1 MAATFTQPH
10 AHGRLFSTSPVAKPT
25 RKLLSPFTV
34 RMSLQENGPSVAV
47 VGVTGAVG
55 QEFLSVL
62 TDRDFPYRSIKMLA
76 SKRSAGKQMTFEG
89 RNYTVEELTAD
100 SFDGVDIAL
109 FSAGGSISKQFGPAA
124 VEKGTIV
131 VDNSSAFRMVDGV
144 PLVIP
149 EVNPQAMHGIKVGMG
164 KGALIANPNCS
175 TIICLMAA
183 TPLHQRAKVLRM
195 VVSTYQ
201 AASGAGAAAME
212 ELELQTREVL
222 EGKPPTCNIF
232 SQQVCPFGDALL
244 SYLCSFFIV
253 FSCFTSEADEMV
265 FAGCVQYA
273 FNLFSH
279 NAPVQP
285 NGYNEEEM
293 KLVKETRKI
302 WSDLDVKVTA
312 TCIRVPVMRAH
323 AESVNLQFEK
333 PLDEDTAREILKN
346 AAGVVVIDDRASNHF
361 PTPLEVS
368 NKDDVAVGRIRQDLS
383 QEGNHGLDIF
393 VCGDQIRKGAAL
405 NAIQIAEMLL

>member
-1 MAATFTQPH
+1 MASLSVSRHSHLLSGFLPARP
-10 AHGRLFSTSPVAKPT
+10 KPT
-25 RKLLSPFTV
+25 SGPTRV
-34 RMSLQENGPSVAV
+34 RMSLRDDGPAIAV

-62 TDRDFPYRSIKMLA
+62 SDRDFPYRSIKMLA
-76 SKRSAGKQMTFEG
+76 SQRSAGRRIVFED
-89 RNYTVEELTAD
+89 RDYVVEELTAD

-109 FSAGGSISKQFGPAA
+109 FSAGGSISKKFGPAA
-124 VEKGTIV
+124 VDRGTVV
-131 VDNSSAFRMVDGV
+131 VDNSSAFRMDEKV

-149 EVNPQAMHGIKVGMG
+149 EVNPEAMQHIKAGTG

-183 TPLHQRAKVLRM
+183 TPLHRRAKVLRM

-212 ELELQTREVL
+212 ELELQTREVWIKLCRYKLLL
-222 EGKPPTCNIF
+222 EG
-232 SQQVCPFGDALL
+232 VVVL
-244 SYLCSFFIV
+244 
-253 FSCFTSEADEMV
+253 
-265 FAGCVQYA
+265 QYA
-273 FNLFSH
+273 FNIFSH
-279 NAPVQP
+279 NAPVLS

-293 KLVKETRKI
+293 KMVKETRKI
-302 WSDLDVKVTA
+302 WNDKDVKVTA

-323 AESVNLQFEK
+323 AESVNLQFEN
-333 PLDEDTAREILKN
+333 PLDENTARDILKN
-346 AAGVVVIDDRASNHF
+346 APGVVVIDDREANSF

-383 QEGNHGLDIF
+383 QDGNQGLDIF
-393 VCGDQIRKGAAL
+393 ICGDQIRKGAAL

>member
-1 MAATFTQPH
+1 MD
-10 AHGRLFSTSPVAKPT
+10 
-25 RKLLSPFTV
+25 
-34 RMSLQENGPSVAV
+34 EN
-47 VGVTGAVG
+47 
-55 QEFLSVL
+55 
-62 TDRDFPYRSIKMLA
+62 
-76 SKRSAGKQMTFEG
+76 
-89 RNYTVEELTAD
+89 
-100 SFDGVDIAL
+100 
-109 FSAGGSISKQFGPAA
+109 
-124 VEKGTIV
+124 
-131 VDNSSAFRMVDGV
+131 V

-149 EVNPQAMHGIKVGMG
+149 EVNPEAMQNIKAGTG

-183 TPLHQRAKVLRM
+183 TPLHRRAKVLRM

-212 ELELQTREVL
+212 ELQLQTREVL
-222 EGKPPTCNIF
+222 EGKPPTCKIF
-232 SQQVCPFGDALL
+232 NR
-244 SYLCSFFIV
+244 
-253 FSCFTSEADEMV
+253 
-265 FAGCVQYA
+265 QYA

-279 NAPVQP
+279 NASVLS

-293 KLVKETRKI
+293 KMVKETRKI
-302 WSDLDVKVTA
+302 WNNKDVKVTA

-323 AESVNLQFEK
+323 AESVNLQFET
-333 PLDEDTAREILKN
+333 PLDEDTARDILKN
-346 AAGVVVIDDRASNHF
+346 APGVVVIDDRESNHF

-383 QEGNHGLDIF
+383 QDGNQGLDIF

>member
-1 MAATFTQPH
+1 MQAAVSARRLASSFPTSGGGN
-10 AHGRLFSTSPVAKPT
+10 GRGRRRTPGG
-25 RKLLSPFTV
+25 LSV
-34 RMSLQENGPSVAV
+34 RMALREDGLSVAV

-55 QEFLSVL
+55 QEFLRVIS
-62 TDRDFPYRSIKMLA
+62 DRDFPYRSIRMLA
-76 SKRSAGKQMTFEG
+76 SKRSAGRRLAFEG
-89 RNYTVEELTAD
+89 EEYVVEELRED
-100 SFDGVDIAL
+100 SFDGVDVAL
-109 FSAGGSISKQFGPAA
+109 FSAGGSISRAFGPAA
-124 VEKGTIV
+124 VARGCVV
-131 VDNSSAFRMVDGV
+131 VDNSSAFRMDPEV

-149 EVNPQAMHGIKVGMG
+149 EVNPEAMAHVRIGSGR
-164 KGALIANPNCS
+164 GALIANPNCS

-183 TPLHQRAKVLRM
+183 TPLHRQAKVKRM

-222 EGKPPTCNIF
+222 DGRPPTCQIF
-232 SQQVCPFGDALL
+232 KQ
-244 SYLCSFFIV
+244 
-253 FSCFTSEADEMV
+253 
-265 FAGCVQYA
+265 QYA

-279 NAPVQP
+279 NAPIQP

-302 WSDLDVKVTA
+302 WNDENVKVTA

-323 AESVNLQFEK
+323 AESVNLQFEN
-333 PLDEDTAREILKN
+333 PLDEDTARQILN
-346 AAGVVVIDDRASNHF
+346 GAPGVVVIDDRASNHF

-368 NKDDVAVGRIRQDLS
+368 NKDNVAVGRIRQDLS
-383 QEGNHGLDIF
+383 LDGNYGLDIF

-405 NAIQIAEMLL
+405 NAIQIAENLL

>member
-1 MAATFTQPH
+1 MAAFTSQQTHFLSKLP
-10 AHGRLFSTSPVAKPT
+10 TTNKPT
-25 RKLLSPFTV
+25 RTKPIVTRV
-34 RMSLQENGPSVAV
+34 RMSYQESGPSLAV

-62 TDRDFPYRSIKMLA
+62 SDRDFPYRSIKMLA
-76 SKRSAGKQMTFEG
+76 SKRSAGKELSFED
-89 RNYTVEELTAD
+89 RTCTIEELTEN

-109 FSAGGSISKQFGPAA
+109 FSAGGSISKKFGPIAA
-124 VEKGTIV
+124 NRGTVV
-131 VDNSSAFRMVDGV
+131 VDNSSAFRMVENV

-149 EVNPQAMHGIKVGMG
+149 EVNPEAMSGIKLGTG

-183 TPLHQRAKVLRM
+183 TPLHRRAKVTRM

-232 SQQVCPFGDALL
+232 NQ
-244 SYLCSFFIV
+244 
-253 FSCFTSEADEMV
+253 
-265 FAGCVQYA
+265 QYA

-279 NAPVQP
+279 NAPILS

-302 WSDLDVKVTA
+302 WNNNNVRVTA

-323 AESVNLQFEK
+323 AESVNLQFEN
-333 PLDEDTAREILKN
+333 PIDEETAKDILSK
-346 AAGVVVIDDRASNHF
+346 APGVVVIDDRASNHF

-368 NKDDVAVGRIRQDLS
+368 NKDDVAVGRIRRDVSQD
-383 QEGNHGLDIF
+383 GNYGLDIF

-405 NAIQIAEMLL
+405 NAVQIAEMLL

>member
-1 MAATFTQPH
+1 MASLSILRQNHF
-10 AHGRLFSTSPVAKPT
+10 FSAALPT
-25 RKLLSPFTV
+25 RPKPKYAAAPGRI
-34 RMSLQENGPSVAV
+34 RMSLQENAPTLAV

-62 TDRDFPYRSIKMLA
+62 SERDFPYSSIKMLA
-76 SKRSAGKQMTFEG
+76 SKRSAGRRLTFEDKE
-89 RNYTVEELTAD
+89 YVVEELTED
-100 SFDGVDIAL
+100 SFNGVDIAL
-109 FSAGGSISKQFGPAA
+109 FSAGGSISKKFGPIA
-124 VEKGTIV
+124 VDRGTIV
-131 VDNSSAFRMVDGV
+131 VDNSSAFRMDENV

-149 EVNPQAMHGIKVGMG
+149 EVNPEAMAGIRVGLG

-175 TIICLMAA
+175 TIICLVAA
-183 TPLHQRAKVLRM
+183 TPLHRRAKVVRM

-222 EGKPPTCNIF
+222 AGKPPTCKIF
-232 SQQVCPFGDALL
+232 NR
-244 SYLCSFFIV
+244 
-253 FSCFTSEADEMV
+253 
-265 FAGCVQYA
+265 QYA

-279 NAPVQP
+279 NAPILS

-302 WSDLDVKVTA
+302 WSDKDVKITA

-323 AESVNLQFEK
+323 AESVNLQFET

-346 AAGVVVIDDRASNHF
+346 APGVVVIDDRESNNF

-368 NKDDVAVGRIRQDLS
+368 NKDDVAVGRIRRDLS
-383 QEGNHGLDIF
+383 QDGNQGLDIF
-393 VCGDQIRKGAAL
+393 ICGDQVRKGAAL

>member
-1 MAATFTQPH
+1 MASL
-10 AHGRLFSTSPVAKPT
+10 AHPGSQTRLFT
-25 RKLLSPFTV
+25 KLSHQPKKFTPPSRI
-34 RMSLQENGPSVAV
+34 RMSLQENAPSLAV

-62 TDRDFPYRSIKMLA
+62 SDRDFPYRSIKMLA
-76 SKRSAGKQMTFEG
+76 SKRSAGKQLTFQD
-89 RNYTVEELTAD
+89 RNYTIEELTED

-109 FSAGGSISKQFGPAA
+109 FSAGGSISKHFGPVA
-124 VEKGTIV
+124 VDKGAIV
-131 VDNSSAFRMVDGV
+131 VDNSSAFRMEEGI

-149 EVNPQAMHGIKVGMG
+149 EVNPEAMEGIKVGMG

-183 TPLHQRAKVLRM
+183 TPLHRHAKVQRM

-232 SQQVCPFGDALL
+232 KQ
-244 SYLCSFFIV
+244 
-253 FSCFTSEADEMV
+253 
-265 FAGCVQYA
+265 QYA

-279 NAPVQP
+279 NAPILS

-302 WSDLDVKVTA
+302 WNDMNVKVTA

-323 AESVNLQFEK
+323 AESINLQFQQ
-333 PLDEDTAREILKN
+333 PLDEDTAKDILKSTP
-346 AAGVVVIDDRASNHF
+346 GVVVIDDRASNHF

-368 NKDDVAVGRIRQDLS
+368 NKDNVAVGRIRRDLS
-383 QEGNHGLDIF
+383 QDGNKGLDIF

>member
-1 MAATFTQPH
+1 MMMSSLSVSRH
-10 AHGRLFSTSPVAKPT
+10 NHLFSGPLPARPKPKPSFSSS
-25 RKLLSPFTV
+25 RI
-34 RMSLQENGPSVAV
+34 RMSLQENGPSIAV

-62 TDRDFPYRSIKMLA
+62 SDRDFPYSSIKMLA
-76 SKRSAGKQMTFEG
+76 SKRSAGRRITFED
-89 RNYTVEELTAD
+89 RDYVVEELTAE

-109 FSAGGSISKQFGPAA
+109 FSAGGSISKYFGPIA
-124 VEKGTIV
+124 VDRGTVV
-131 VDNSSAFRMVDGV
+131 VDNSSAFRMDENV

-149 EVNPQAMHGIKVGMG
+149 EVNPEAMQNIKAGTG

-183 TPLHQRAKVLRM
+183 TPLHRRAKVHHCLSKFFQIIITIICGVTPFCFNIAQVLRM

-212 ELELQTREVL
+212 ELQLQTRE
-222 EGKPPTCNIF
+222 
-232 SQQVCPFGDALL
+232 
-244 SYLCSFFIV
+244 
-253 FSCFTSEADEMV
+253 
-265 FAGCVQYA
+265 YA

-279 NAPVQP
+279 NASVLS

-293 KLVKETRKI
+293 KMVKETRKI
-302 WSDLDVKVTA
+302 WNNKDVKVTA

-323 AESVNLQFEK
+323 AESVNLQFET
-333 PLDEDTAREILKN
+333 PLDEDTARDILKN
-346 AAGVVVIDDRASNHF
+346 APGVVVIDDRESNHF

-383 QEGNHGLDIF
+383 QDGNQGLDIF

>member
-1 MAATFTQPH
+1 
-10 AHGRLFSTSPVAKPT
+10 
-25 RKLLSPFTV
+25 
-34 RMSLQENGPSVAV
+34 MSLQENGPSIAI

-62 TDRDFPYRSIKMLA
+62 SGRNFPYSSLKLLA
-76 SKRSAGKQMTFEG
+76 SKRSAGKTQLFE
-89 RNYTVEELTAD
+89 NQQYTIQELNEEC
-100 SFDGVDIAL
+100 FDGVDIAL
-109 FSAGGSISKQFGPAA
+109 FSAGGSISKKFGPIA

-131 VDNSSAFRMVDGV
+131 VDNSSAFRMVEGV

-149 EVNPQAMHGIKVGMG
+149 EVNPEAMEGIKVGSG
-164 KGALIANPNCS
+164 RGGLIANPNCS

-183 TPLHQRAKVLRM
+183 TPLHRRAKVTRM

-212 ELELQTREVL
+212 ELLQQTREVL
-222 EGKPPTCNIF
+222 EGQEPTCEIF
-232 SQQVCPFGDALL
+232 NQ
-244 SYLCSFFIV
+244 
-253 FSCFTSEADEMV
+253 
-265 FAGCVQYA
+265 QYA

-279 NAPVQP
+279 NAPIMS

-302 WSDLDVKVTA
+302 WNNMDVKVTA

-323 AESVNLQFEK
+323 AESVNLQFEN
-333 PLDEDTAREILKN
+333 PLDENTAREILSK
-346 AAGVVVIDDRASNHF
+346 APGLVIVDDRAANRF

-368 NKDDVAVGRIRQDLS
+368 NRDAVAVGRIRRDVS
-383 QEGNHGLDIF
+383 QEGDYGLDIF

-405 NAIQIAEMLL
+405 NAVQIAEMLL

>member
-1 MAATFTQPH
+1 MTTLSLPLQNH
-10 AHGRLFSTSPVAKPT
+10 SFSANTPLIRSKSRQFPISSK
-25 RKLLSPFTV
+25 V
-34 RMSLQENGPSVAV
+34 RMSLQETGPSIAV

-62 TDRDFPYRSIKMLA
+62 SDRDFPYRSIKMLA
-76 SKRSAGKQMTFEG
+76 SKRSAGRRFTFEE
-89 RNYTVEELTAD
+89 RDYVIEELTAE

-109 FSAGGSISKQFGPAA
+109 FSAGGSISREFGPLAA
-124 VEKGTIV
+124 DRGAIV
-131 VDNSSAFRMVDGV
+131 VDNSSAFRMDEKV

-149 EVNPQAMHGIKVGMG
+149 EVNPEAMENIKLGMG

-183 TPLHQRAKVLRM
+183 TPLHRRAKVLRM

-212 ELELQTREVL
+212 ELEQQTREVL
-222 EGKPPTCNIF
+222 EGRPLTCKIF
-232 SQQVCPFGDALL
+232 K
-244 SYLCSFFIV
+244 
-253 FSCFTSEADEMV
+253 E
-265 FAGCVQYA
+265 QYA

-279 NAPVQP
+279 NASVLS

-293 KLVKETRKI
+293 KMVKETRKI
-302 WSDLDVKVTA
+302 WNDKDVRVTA

-333 PLDEDTAREILKN
+333 PLDEDTARDILKN
-346 AAGVVVIDDRASNHF
+346 APGVVVIDDRASNHF

-368 NKDDVAVGRIRQDLS
+368 NKDDVAVGRIRRDLS
-383 QEGNHGLDIF
+383 QDGNQGLDIF

-405 NAIQIAEMLL
+405 NAIQIAELLL

>member
-1 MAATFTQPH
+1 MASLSHPLKPHFLSTPKHKLQPKK
-10 AHGRLFSTSPVAKPT
+10 LPT
-25 RKLLSPFTV
+25 KV
-34 RMSLQENGPSVAV
+34 RMSFQESGPSVAV

-62 TDRDFPYRSIKMLA
+62 SDRDFPYRSLKLLA
-76 SKRSAGKQMTFEG
+76 SKRSAGKSISFQDRTF
-89 RNYTVEELTAD
+89 TVQELTSD
-100 SFDGVDIAL
+100 SFNNVDIAL
-109 FSAGGSISKQFGPAA
+109 FSAGGSISKEFGPIA
-124 VEKGTIV
+124 VEKGAIV

-149 EVNPQAMHGIKVGMG
+149 EVNPEAMDGIKVGMK

-183 TPLHQRAKVLRM
+183 TPLHRRAKVTRM

-201 AASGAGAAAME
+201 AASGAGAAAMH

-232 SQQVCPFGDALL
+232 KQ
-244 SYLCSFFIV
+244 
-253 FSCFTSEADEMV
+253 
-265 FAGCVQYA
+265 QYA

-279 NAPVQP
+279 NAPVLE

-293 KLVKETRKI
+293 KMVKETRKI
-302 WSDLDVKVTA
+302 WNDADVKVTA

-323 AESVNLQFEK
+323 AESVNLQFKK

-346 AAGVVVIDDRASNHF
+346 APGVIVIDDRISNHF

-383 QEGNHGLDIF
+383 QEGNQGLDIF
-393 VCGDQIRKGAAL
+393 VCGDQVRKGAAL
-405 NAIQIAEMLL
+405 NAVQIAELLL

>member
-1 MAATFTQPH
+1 
-10 AHGRLFSTSPVAKPT
+10 
-25 RKLLSPFTV
+25 
-34 RMSLQENGPSVAV
+34 MSYQESAPCVAV

-62 TDRDFPYRSIKMLA
+62 SDRDFPYRSIKMLA
-76 SKRSAGKQMTFEG
+76 SKRSAGKQLSFQDKA
-89 RNYTVEELTAD
+89 YTVEELTED

-109 FSAGGSISKQFGPAA
+109 FSAGGSISKKFGPIA
-124 VEKGTIV
+124 VEKGSIV
-131 VDNSSAFRMVDGV
+131 VDNSSAFRMVENV

-149 EVNPQAMHGIKVGMG
+149 EVNPEAMSGIKVGMG

-183 TPLHQRAKVLRM
+183 TPLHRRAKVTRM

-222 EGKPPTCNIF
+222 EGKPPTCKIF
-232 SQQVCPFGDALL
+232 SQ
-244 SYLCSFFIV
+244 
-253 FSCFTSEADEMV
+253 
-265 FAGCVQYA
+265 QYA

-279 NAPVQP
+279 NAPVLE

-293 KLVKETRKI
+293 KMNDK
-302 WSDLDVKVTA
+302 DVRVTA

-333 PLDEDTAREILKN
+333 PLDEDTARDILKN
-346 AAGVVVIDDRASNHF
+346 APGVVVIDDRASNHF

-368 NKDDVAVGRIRQDLS
+368 NKDDVAVGRIRRDVSQD
-383 QEGNHGLDIF
+383 GNHGLDIF
-393 VCGDQIRKGAAL
+393 VCGDQVRKGAAL
-405 NAIQIAEMLL
+405 NAVQIAEMLL

>member
-1 MAATFTQPH
+1 MQATASTH
-10 AHGRLFSTSPVAKPT
+10 HHHLFC
-25 RKLLSPFTV
+25 PFTAPSSSRRLSRTLQIGGRRRSSASSVV
-34 RMSLQENGPSVAV
+34 RMSLRDDGPALAV

-55 QEFLSVL
+55 QEFLRVL
-62 TDRDFPYRSIKMLA
+62 SDRDFPYRSIRMLA
-76 SKRSAGKQMTFEG
+76 SHRSAGRSIPFEG
-89 RNYTVEELTAD
+89 RDYVVEELGPE

-109 FSAGGSISKQFGPAA
+109 FSAGGSISKEMGPAA
-124 VEKGTIV
+124 VERGAIV
-131 VDNSSAFRMVDGV
+131 VDNSSAFRMHPEV

-149 EVNPQAMHGIKVGMG
+149 EVNPDAMAHIRLKGRSN
-164 KGALIANPNCS
+164 GALIANPNCS

-183 TPLHQRAKVLRM
+183 TPLHRHAKVVRM

-222 EGKPPTCNIF
+222 DGKQPTCKIF
-232 SQQVCPFGDALL
+232 KQ
-244 SYLCSFFIV
+244 
-253 FSCFTSEADEMV
+253 
-265 FAGCVQYA
+265 QYA

-279 NAPVQP
+279 NASVLS

-293 KLVKETRKI
+293 KMVKETRKI
-302 WSDLDVKVTA
+302 W
-312 TCIRVPVMRAH
+312 
-323 AESVNLQFEK
+323 
-333 PLDEDTAREILKN
+333 DTARQILN
-346 AAGVVVIDDRASNHF
+346 GAPGVVVIDDRTSNLF

-383 QEGNHGLDIF
+383 QDGNLGLDIF

-405 NAIQIAEMLL
+405 NAIQIAEKLL

>member
-1 MAATFTQPH
+1 
-10 AHGRLFSTSPVAKPT
+10 
-25 RKLLSPFTV
+25 
-34 RMSLQENGPSVAV
+34 MSLTENAPSVAI

-62 TDRDFPYRSIKMLA
+62 SDRNFPYRSLKLLA
-76 SKRSAGKQMTFEG
+76 SKRSAGKQMTFED
-89 RNYTVEELTAD
+89 NTYTVEELTEN
-100 SFDGVDIAL
+100 SFKDVDIAL
-109 FSAGGSISKQFGPAA
+109 FSAGGSISKKFGPLAA
-124 VEKGTIV
+124 DNGTIV
-131 VDNSSAFRMVDGV
+131 VDNSSAFRMDEGV

-149 EVNPQAMHGIKVGMG
+149 EVNPEAMDHIKLGTR

-183 TPLHQRAKVLRM
+183 TPLHRHAKVKRM

-222 EGKPPTCNIF
+222 DGKDPTCKIF
-232 SQQVCPFGDALL
+232 KQ
-244 SYLCSFFIV
+244 
-253 FSCFTSEADEMV
+253 
-265 FAGCVQYA
+265 QYA

-279 NAPVQP
+279 NAPILS

-302 WSDLDVKVTA
+302 WNDVNVKVTA

-323 AESVNLQFEK
+323 AESVNLQFED
-333 PLDEDTAREILKN
+333 PLDEETAKDILKN
-346 AAGVVVIDDRASNHF
+346 APGVVVIDDRTANRF

-368 NKDDVAVGRIRQDLS
+368 SKDDVAVGRIRQDVS
-383 QEGNHGLDIF
+383 QDGDYGLDIF

-405 NAIQIAEMLL
+405 NAVQIAEMLLK

>member
-1 MAATFTQPH
+1 MQGAALS
-10 AHGRLFSTSPVAKPT
+10 ALRL
-25 RKLLSPFTV
+25 PFGFAAGGEYHRRRHCRSSGGFGV
-34 RMSLQENGPSVAV
+34 RMALREDGPSLAI

-55 QEFLSVL
+55 QEFLGVIS
-62 TDRDFPYRSIKMLA
+62 DRDFPYRSIRMLA
-76 SKRSAGKQMTFEG
+76 SKRSAGRRLTFEG
-89 RNYTVEELTAD
+89 NEYVIEELKEE
-100 SFDGVDIAL
+100 SFDGVDVAL
-109 FSAGGSISKQFGPAA
+109 FSAGGSISKAFGPAA
-124 VEKGTIV
+124 VARGCVV
-131 VDNSSAFRMVDGV
+131 VDNSSAFRMDPEV

-149 EVNPQAMHGIKVGMG
+149 EVNPEAMAHIKVGSG
-164 KGALIANPNCS
+164 KGGLIANPNCS

-183 TPLHQRAKVLRM
+183 TPLHRQAKVKRM

-222 EGKPPTCNIF
+222 DGRPPTCNIF
-232 SQQVCPFGDALL
+232 KQ
-244 SYLCSFFIV
+244 
-253 FSCFTSEADEMV
+253 
-265 FAGCVQYA
+265 QYA

-302 WSDLDVKVTA
+302 WNDEEVKVTA

-333 PLDEDTAREILKN
+333 PLDEDTAREILRG
-346 AAGVVVIDDRASNHF
+346 APGVVVIDDRASNHF

-368 NKDDVAVGRIRQDLS
+368 NKDDVAVGRVRQDIS

-405 NAIQIAEMLL
+405 NAIQIAERLL

>member
-1 MAATFTQPH
+1 MQATASTH
-10 AHGRLFSTSPVAKPT
+10 HHHLFC
-25 RKLLSPFTV
+25 PFTAPSSSRRLSRTLQIGGRRRSSASSVV
-34 RMSLQENGPSVAV
+34 RMSLRDDGPALAV

-55 QEFLSVL
+55 QEFLRVL
-62 TDRDFPYRSIKMLA
+62 SDRDFPYRSIRMLA
-76 SKRSAGKQMTFEG
+76 SHRSAGRSIPFEG
-89 RNYTVEELTAD
+89 RDYVVEELGPE

-109 FSAGGSISKQFGPAA
+109 FSAGGSISKEMGPAA
-124 VEKGTIV
+124 VERGAIV
-131 VDNSSAFRMVDGV
+131 VDNSSAFRMHPEV

-149 EVNPQAMHGIKVGMG
+149 EVNPDAMAHIRLKGRSN
-164 KGALIANPNCS
+164 GALIANPNCS

-183 TPLHQRAKVLRM
+183 TPLHRHAKVVRM

-222 EGKPPTCNIF
+222 DGKQPTCKIF
-232 SQQVCPFGDALL
+232 KQ
-244 SYLCSFFIV
+244 
-253 FSCFTSEADEMV
+253 
-265 FAGCVQYA
+265 QYA

-279 NAPVQP
+279 NASVLS

-293 KLVKETRKI
+293 KMVKETRKI
-302 WSDLDVKVTA
+302 WNDVDIKVTA

-333 PLDEDTAREILKN
+333 PLDEDTARQILN
-346 AAGVVVIDDRASNHF
+346 GAPGVVVIDDRTSNLF

-383 QEGNHGLDIF
+383 QDGNLGLDIF

-405 NAIQIAEMLL
+405 NAIQIAEKLL

>member
-1 MAATFTQPH
+1 MKLPTLSLHHHQLTTPFLHRPTGISLSPSP
-10 AHGRLFSTSPVAKPT
+10 RLSNG
-25 RKLLSPFTV
+25 PFTV
-34 RMSLQENGPSVAV
+34 RMSLKEDGPSVAI

-62 TDRDFPYRSIKMLA
+62 TDRDFPYRSLKLLA
-76 SKRSAGKQMTFEG
+76 SKRSAGKTVTYEN
-89 RNYTVEELTAD
+89 RNYTVEELTEN
-100 SFDGVDIAL
+100 SFDDVDIAL
-109 FSAGGSISKQFGPAA
+109 FSAGGSISKKFGPIA

-131 VDNSSAFRMVDGV
+131 VDNSSAFRMDEGI

-149 EVNPQAMHGIKVGMG
+149 EVNPEAMEGIKLKSG

-183 TPLHQRAKVLRM
+183 TPLHRRAKVTRM

-212 ELELQTREVL
+212 ELVQQTREVL
-222 EGKPPTCNIF
+222 EGKEPTCNIF
-232 SQQVCPFGDALL
+232 KR
-244 SYLCSFFIV
+244 
-253 FSCFTSEADEMV
+253 
-265 FAGCVQYA
+265 QYA

-279 NAPVQP
+279 NAPVLS

-302 WSDLDVKVTA
+302 WNNKDVKVTA

-323 AESVNLQFEK
+323 AESVNLQFET
-333 PLDEDTAREILKN
+333 PLDENTAREILSN
-346 AAGVVVIDDRASNHF
+346 APGVVVIDDRAANHF

-368 NKDDVAVGRIRQDLS
+368 NKDDVAVGRIRQDVS
-383 QEGNHGLDIF
+383 QDGNYGLDIF

-405 NAIQIAEMLL
+405 NAVQIAEMLL